1 MNESNEIDS
10 SFSTLNEN
18 DFMDLILCGSDKF
31 VNKKNQNILMC
42 TINFI
47 KDSQRSDENLL

>member
-10 SFSTLNEN
+10 SFSTLNGN
-18 DFMDLILCGSDKF
+18 DFMDLILYGSDKF